1 MKYRL
6 WEFLQDTIKKGDK
19 NVSLR
24 QRLDN
29 RLPSIRKTNVERV
42 AEEKIKGAKDAVI
55 NTVKE
60 SAMLVEDDSML
71 G

>member
-1 MKYRL
+1 M

-42 AEEKIKGAKDAVI
+42 AEEKIKGVKDAVI

>member
-1 MKYRL
+1 M

-42 AEEKIKGAKDAVI
+42 AEEKTKGVKDAVI

>member
-1 MKYRL
+1 M
-6 WEFLQDTIKKGDK
+6 WAFLQDAIKEGDK

-42 AEEKIKGAKDAVI
+42 AEEKIKGVKDAVI